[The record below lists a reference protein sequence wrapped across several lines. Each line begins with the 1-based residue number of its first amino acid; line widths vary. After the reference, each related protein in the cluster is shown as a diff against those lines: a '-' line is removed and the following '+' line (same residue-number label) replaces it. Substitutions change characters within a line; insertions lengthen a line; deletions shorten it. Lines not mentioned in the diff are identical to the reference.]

1 MKLMPVLIALF
12 LLFAFTMSWGQE
24 QKEEEKPERIA
35 LNGYLKFLQTV
46 QFREVDENWVT
57 DNVFH
62 NRLNFKWYPVSSLTV
77 TAELRTRLFYGET
90 VKTFPQYPDLVNN
103 DDGYVADLSAVL
115 SQGNSYFVHAIMDR
129 FNVDWSKG
137 KWQVKVGRQRIN
149 WGQNFVWNP
158 NDVFNAYSFFD
169 FDYEERP
176 GSDAALVRYYTS
188 ATSSIEFAAAFSKDK
203 REHKIAAMYR
213 WNRSDYDFQVLAGK
227 VGLDYAIGGGWSGA
241 IGGAGFKGEITWLEP
256 ADDILSGTGA
266 LVAAV
271 SGDYTF
277 DNSLFVHSE
286 IIYNSDAQQASLG
299 GVGLNVPGGS
309 RSPRSLTFTEWSWF
323 NEGSYQITPLLKA
336 GLYSIYYPGDRSV
349 FLGPNT
355 ELSISDNVYLLFMGQ
370 LFFGSADS
378 IYADLGYFNYLRLK
392 WNF

>member
-1 MKLMPVLIALF
+1 MPVFIALL
-12 LLFAFTMSWGQE
+12 LLFAFTISWGQE
-24 QKEEEKPERIA
+24 QKEEEKPQRIA
-35 LNGYLKFLQTV
+35 MNGYLKFLQTV
-46 QFREVDENWVT
+46 QFQKVDENWVT

-62 NRLNFKWYPVSSLTV
+62 NRLNFKWYPVSNLTF

-90 VKTFPQYPDLVNN
+90 VRTFPQYSDLVNN
-103 DDGYVADLSAVL
+103 DDEYVADLSAVL
-115 SQGNSYFVHAIMDR
+115 SQGNSYFVHTIMDR

-188 ATSSIEFAAAFSKDK
+188 ATSSIEFAAAFTTDK
-203 REHKIAAMYR
+203 SEHRIAAMYR
-213 WNRSDYDFQVLAGK
+213 WNKSEYDFQVLAGK
-227 VGLDYAIGGGWSGA
+227 VGLDYAVGGGWSGA

-256 ADDILSGTGA
+256 VDDVLSGTGA

-277 DNSLFVHSE
+277 ENSLFVHSE

-299 GVGLNVPGGS
+299 GIGLNVGGS
-309 RSPRSLTFTEWSWF
+309 RSPRSLTFTKWSWF
-323 NEGSYQITPLLKA
+323 NEGSFQITPLLKV

-349 FLGPNT
+349 FLGPNA

-370 LFFGSADS
+370 LFFGSADA

-392 WNF
+392 WSF